1 MVWAVV
7 WAPAPDQTR
16 PFAAAGKKN
25 LGDRTVKV
33 KARRTSAVICAL
45 PLRWCIESLSRA
57 PQTARTRTVVLA
69 YESVTI
75 LDDVNISVE

>member
-33 KARRTSAVICAL
+33 KARRTSAVSMCLAPAL
-45 PLRWCIESLSRA
+45 V
-57 PQTARTRTVVLA
+57 Q
-69 YESVTI
+69 Y
-75 LDDVNISVE
+75 

>member
-45 PLRWCIESLSRA
+45 PLRWWQYKIR
-57 PQTARTRTVVLA
+57 
-69 YESVTI
+69 
-75 LDDVNISVE
+75 LDLYKTNSE

>member
-45 PLRWCIESLSRA
+45 PLRWWLYCGGYKILS
-57 PQTARTRTVVLA
+57 TAGFT
-69 YESVTI
+69 
-75 LDDVNISVE
+75 

>member
-25 LGDRTVKV
+25 LGRGDRTVKV
-33 KARRTSAVICAL
+33 KAASDI
-45 PLRWCIESLSRA
+45 
-57 PQTARTRTVVLA
+57 Q
-69 YESVTI
+69 
-75 LDDVNISVE
+75 

>member
-33 KARRTSAVICAL
+33 KAASDISSDMCLAPAL
-45 PLRWCIESLSRA
+45 I
-57 PQTARTRTVVLA
+57 
-69 YESVTI
+69 
-75 LDDVNISVE
+75 D